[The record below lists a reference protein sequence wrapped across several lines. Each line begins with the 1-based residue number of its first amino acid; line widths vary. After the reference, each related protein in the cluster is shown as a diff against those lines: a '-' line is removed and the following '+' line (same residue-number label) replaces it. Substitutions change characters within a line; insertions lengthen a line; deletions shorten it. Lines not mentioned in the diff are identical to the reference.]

1 MMNKQTF
8 ISLIKKPDLKHGHWR
23 LSAWIFASKHLVNIY
38 DTIKLLF
45 FSINKLSKQC
55 LNFPKLI
62 FFMSFSP
69 GFTFFMSLVTYL
81 QCNVW
86 ILQVVKPS
94 LSAIVL
100 LLKEKLLRKCYFDED
115 FVINLFDATL
125 FTRTLMNKS
134 YCVLKSHKYF

>member
-1 MMNKQTF
+1 MSEF
-8 ISLIKKPDLKHGHWR
+8 
-23 LSAWIFASKHLVNIY
+23 SKINILHVFQLRFY
-38 DTIKLLF
+38 F
-45 FSINKLSKQC
+45 
-55 LNFPKLI
+55 
-62 FFMSFSP
+62 
-69 GFTFFMSLVTYL
+69 FFMSLVTYL

-86 ILQVVKPS
+86 ILQVVKPN

>member
-1 MMNKQTF
+1 MSEF
-8 ISLIKKPDLKHGHWR
+8 
-23 LSAWIFASKHLVNIY
+23 SKINILHVFQPRFYFFLCHL
-38 DTIKLLF
+38 
-45 FSINKLSKQC
+45 
-55 LNFPKLI
+55 
-62 FFMSFSP
+62 
-69 GFTFFMSLVTYL
+69 SLVTYL

>member
-1 MMNKQTF
+1 
-8 ISLIKKPDLKHGHWR
+8 
-23 LSAWIFASKHLVNIY
+23 
-38 DTIKLLF
+38 
-45 FSINKLSKQC
+45 
-55 LNFPKLI
+55 
-62 FFMSFSP
+62 MSFSP
-69 GFTFFMSLVTYL
+69 GFTFFFMSLVTYL

-86 ILQVVKPS
+86 ILQVVKPN

-125 FTRTLMNKS
+125 FTRTLMNNS

>member
-1 MMNKQTF
+1 MSEF
-8 ISLIKKPDLKHGHWR
+8 
-23 LSAWIFASKHLVNIY
+23 SKSNILHVFQPRFY
-38 DTIKLLF
+38 F
-45 FSINKLSKQC
+45 FY
-55 LNFPKLI
+55 
-62 FFMSFSP
+62 
-69 GFTFFMSLVTYL
+69 VTYL

-86 ILQVVKPS
+86 ILQVVKPN

-100 LLKEKLLRKCYFDED
+100 WLKEKLLRKCYFDED